1 MPTRHIRIPA
11 MYWWRCPDLRR
22 LRHLRVVW
30 LLLGTAL
37 ACAAPTDLHAG
48 IPLYVSDAHFGFVD
62 SWGPPPTLNQ
72 DHRADVELINE
83 HAVVYMENGDF
94 DWDAPYLDDSLT
106 RTPHAI
112 MRYVGYGNLR
122 YSGSVAWIDVDRR
135 ANMIESNFYHAA
147 DPATLTAWR
156 LADGSVR
163 LHWTPDLRHVR
174 SDGMQAM
181 FSGNPI
187 PVPQRVQQYVIVRHE
202 AAGPVE
208 IPWPPVGDPRSPWD
222 GVTFDDPNYF
232 SYVDPAGAQ
241 ALSYSILS
249 VSPGSGNPDP
259 LPFSAEA
266 VVPEP
271 AGQPHFWAIKQNYQ
285 EAHYAASSSGQLNWD
300 LIFYVDQPLPET
312 TPNLVIRR
320 FKEISRTGPAGQI
333 TETRDYEDLPTSY
346 EPSEGLI
353 RSSLVT
359 QVNRGQET
367 EWETDWYTWGG
378 VAYQLIYTPTS
389 GPATIYPAPISRDG
403 VDRTRCLWTSINNRT
418 LGCSWL
424 NYMMNCENASWTE
437 TVRRMCV
444 RLGSGAAV
452 HPNSGGNAATY
463 TRILLDCALAIN
475 SDHHNRVKPFEVAS
489 DVTARAA
496 TIAQADALC
505 SAVNADPGLLGSCDL
520 VFNTPDL
527 WFVDAFTTPSGAVPG
542 FGGVMDENF
551 PFDDFGIK
559 RLADMARRFRAY
571 DYPHNIV
578 KVDGSFDVAPNYGDR
593 AQAVSAYLMA
603 TPIPQDPLVEPSVTL
618 GYSEWNGSGNTQ
630 VPIFPEQM
638 IRTLGWANGIDP
650 FANVTW
656 PAIEHWNVTN
666 NTNATTFLRSHGT
679 IVRQTSDGD
688 IYAVAGRELDDGLPQ
703 TNEVYA
709 IWDLTPDRPGG
720 QGYFTLAE
728 LFPDKPMDTW
738 YRLVLD
744 GATLSRG
751 GVLSSEFV
759 GSQTPLLTQERM
771 TTLFVTAPVASP
783 VVQAESVKPI
793 PAAAGLPKVLK
804 IAASHWNGQ
813 PLNLKGRGTNLGWP
827 DEFAFAGPDANGV
840 YTYSGPT
847 GGLTEGQVYS
857 VPVVATGTDGLMTFT
872 SVDVQAVSTIV
883 IDDEAV
889 YPVLTN
895 SHDGKIVLSAR
906 IDAFVPLLSV
916 TVTAAALGVAGAVT
930 LLDDGAGE
938 DVALGDGIFT
948 SARVSATA
956 TVAGYHSGLVVVQPE
971 VGGAVP
977 QSIAIRAVASDV
989 EFAPV
994 PLNANVAPLYE
1005 ALTEQPYSA
1014 ISFNTHTDGVDGRDA
1029 LVVTFDDDNKDALL
1043 LQRAR
1048 DASGQVV
1055 FVNANPGWL
1064 TIGTTMPTA
1073 TRGAAYGDVSGD
1085 RLVDFVLCG
1094 AQGARIFVNSGTAQ
1108 LPQFVDATAT
1118 VFAGMASP
1126 VLPGAVAAAWADYDL
1141 DGDLDLM
1148 VSTCDHA
1155 GPISEV
1161 EQLPDARF
1169 TLNVLRNDGNGH
1181 LASAFACT
1189 TNVGGAGLA
1198 GLWVHLT
1205 SNPHPYLVT
1214 PWVEGGSSLA
1224 VFQPART
1231 PGTNDWTVLPA
1242 PWLIE
1247 GAVLGDLSSVAVMEY
1262 DHDVAGLPDLLVIDR
1277 SGAGQAVILQ
1287 NTYSA
1292 ANGRRFVAHMLD
1304 SGRHWSGAVV
1314 QDFDSDGQDDVL
1326 LLPKSGLP
1334 ALYVA
1339 YTIGSVL
1346 EPPTFKE
1353 VAFASGLRA
1362 GATGGGLASD
1372 WSGSALSDLFLG
1384 RSTSGGQVLYDNVG
1398 SATPDWIDVFPA
1410 TVGNSNESLIGS
1422 KVVVQRGGHTWT
1434 KRIDGGSGRG
1444 GQCGSGLRFYLG
1456 ETTGPVAVAVEYPS
1470 GDADQEPNADLGA
1483 IYAPVEDTPIILKA
1497 GTKADPD
1504 PTFTYELGPGTI
1516 DWVFRWRTVGIKGDV
1531 RQDAVTIENHV
1542 GYLSTDPC
1550 YLGIEP
1556 GTPLELRWGD
1566 PGVTI
1571 GVYSEGND
1579 WRHELRWTSW
1589 PCAPGCQYKFK
1600 VTSGLG
1606 NGVTSTGPAKVFTS
1620 TGFCLPD
1627 PDPNQQ

>member
-1 MPTRHIRIPA
+1 M
-11 MYWWRCPDLRR
+11 
-22 LRHLRVVW
+22 RVVG
-30 LLLGTAL
+30 LLLGIAL
-37 ACAAPTDLHAG
+37 ACAAPTELKAG
-48 IPLYVSDAHFGFVD
+48 IPLYVSDAHFGFVN
-62 SWGPPPTLNQ
+62 SWGPPPTLSP

-83 HAVVYMENGDF
+83 HAVVYMENGGF
-94 DWDAPYLDDSLT
+94 DSDAPYFDDSLT

-122 YSGSVAWIDVDRR
+122 YSGSAVWIDVDRR
-135 ANMIESNFYHAA
+135 ANTIESNFYHAT

-174 SDGMQAM
+174 FDGMLAM
-181 FSGNPI
+181 YSGSPL
-187 PVPQRVQQYVIVRHE
+187 PDQQRVQQYVIVRHE
-202 AAGPVE
+202 AAGSVE
-208 IPWPPVGDPRSPWD
+208 IPWPPAGDPRSPWD

-232 SYVDPAGAQ
+232 SFVDPAGAQ

-249 VSPGSGNPDP
+249 VPPGPGGPAP
-259 LPFSAEA
+259 LPFSADA

-285 EAHYAASSSGQLNWD
+285 EAHYAAESTGPLTWN
-300 LIFYVDQPLPET
+300 LIFHVDQPLPEA

-320 FKEISRTGPAGQI
+320 FKRISRTGPAGQI
-333 TETRDYEDLPTSY
+333 NETSVYEDLPASY
-346 EPSEGLI
+346 EPATGRIMSG
-353 RSSLVT
+353 LVT
-359 QVNRGQET
+359 RVNRGQET
-367 EWETDWYTWGG
+367 DWQTDWYIWGG
-378 VAYQLIYTPTS
+378 VAYHLIYTPTS
-389 GPATIYPAPISRDG
+389 GPAITYPAPINRDG
-403 VDRTRCLWTSINNRT
+403 AGRTRCLWTSINNRT
-418 LGCSWL
+418 LGCSWP
-424 NYMMNCENASWTE
+424 NYMMNCESASWTE

-452 HPNSGGNAATY
+452 HPSSGGNAATY

-475 SDHHNRVKPFEVAS
+475 SDHHNRVKPFEAAS

-505 SAVNADPGLLGSCDL
+505 RAVDADPGLLGSCDL

-578 KVDGSFDVAPNYGDR
+578 KVDGSFGVEPEYGDR
-593 AQAVSAYLMA
+593 TQAVSAFLMA
-603 TPIPQDPLVEPSVTL
+603 TPIPHDPLVEPAVTF
-618 GYSEWNGSGNTQ
+618 GYAEWNGTANTQ

-638 IRTLGWANGIDP
+638 IRTLGWAGGIDP
-650 FANVTW
+650 FANVSW
-656 PAIEHWNVTN
+656 PAIENWNVTN
-666 NTNATTFLRSHGT
+666 NTNATTFLRSQGT

-709 IWDLTPDRPGG
+709 IWDLTLRPPEV
-720 QGYFTLAE
+720 QGTFTLAE
-728 LFPDKPMDTW
+728 LFPDKPLGSW
-738 YRLVLD
+738 YRMVLD
-744 GATLSRG
+744 GETLSRG

-759 GSQTPLLTQERM
+759 GSQTPLLTQELM
-771 TTLFVTAPVASP
+771 TTLFFTAPVASP
-783 VVQAESVKPI
+783 VVQATSVSPI
-793 PAAAGLPKVLK
+793 PATAGVTKVLK

-813 PLNLKGRGTNLGWP
+813 PLSLKGRGADLGWP
-827 DEFAFAGPDANGV
+827 DEFTFAGPDANGV

-847 GGLTEGQVYS
+847 GGLSEGQVYS

-872 SVDVQAVSTIV
+872 IVAVQAVPTIV

-895 SHDGKIVLSAR
+895 SHDGKIALSAR
-906 IDAFVPLLSV
+906 IDAFVPLQSV
-916 TVTAAALGVAGAVT
+916 TVTAAALGVAGAAT
-930 LLDDGAGE
+930 LLDDGSGE
-938 DVALGDGIFT
+938 DVAPGDGIFT

-956 TVAGYHSGLVVVQPE
+956 TVAGYYSGLVVVQPE
-971 VGGAVP
+971 VGSPVQ
-977 QSIAIRAVASDV
+977 QSIAIRAVSSDV

-994 PLNANVAPLYE
+994 PLSANVAPLYD

-1014 ISFNTHTDGVDGRDA
+1014 ISFNTHVDGVSGLDA
-1029 LVVTFDDDNKDALL
+1029 FVVTFDSSGKRAVLR
-1043 LQRAR
+1043 QRSR
-1048 DASGQVV
+1048 TQTNEIKFED
-1055 FVNANPGWL
+1055 PHWL
-1064 TIGTTMPTA
+1064 VPDTELPTA
-1073 TRGAAYGDVSGD
+1073 TRGAAYGDVNGD

-1094 AQGARIFVNSGTAQ
+1094 AQGARVFVNSGTAQ

-1118 VFAGMASP
+1118 VFAGIAPP
-1126 VLPGAVAAAWADYDL
+1126 VLSGAVAAAWADYDL

-1148 VSTCDHA
+1148 VSACDHT

-1169 TLNVLRNDGNGH
+1169 TLNVLRNDGHGH

-1189 TNVGGAGLA
+1189 TSVGGAGLA
-1198 GLWVHLT
+1198 GLWAHL
-1205 SNPHPYLVT
+1205 SGSARPYLVT
-1214 PWVEGGSSLA
+1214 PWVEGGSYLA
-1224 VFQPART
+1224 SFQPTRID
-1231 PGTNDWTVLPA
+1231 GTNEWTVVPA
-1242 PWLIE
+1242 PSLIE
-1247 GAVLGDLSSVAVMEY
+1247 GAVLGDLSSVTVMEY
-1262 DHDVAGLPDLLVIDR
+1262 DHDPAGLPDLLVIDR

-1292 ANGRRFVAHMLD
+1292 ANGRRFVAHVLD

-1326 LLPKSGLP
+1326 LLPKTGLP

-1346 EPPTFKE
+1346 EPPTFRE

-1362 GATGGGLASD
+1362 GATGGGIAGD
-1372 WSGSALSDLFLG
+1372 WSGSVLPDLFLG
-1384 RSTSGGQVLYDNVG
+1384 RSTSAGQVLYDNVG
-1398 SATPDWIDVFPA
+1398 SSTSDWIDVFPA
-1410 TVGNSNESLIGS
+1410 TVGNSNESLVGS

-1444 GQCGSGLRFYLG
+1444 GQGGSGLRFYLG

-1470 GDADQEPNADLGA
+1470 GDADQEPNAALGTA
-1483 IYAPVEDTPIILKA
+1483 YAPVEDTPIILKT

-1531 RQDAVTIENHV
+1531 RQDAVTIEDHG
-1542 GYLSTDPC
+1542 GYDSTDPC

-1556 GTPLELRWGD
+1556 GTPRVLRWGD

-1571 GVYSEGND
+1571 GVYRDGND
-1579 WRHELRWTSW
+1579 WRHELRWTAL